1 LTPAAARGSGSPEL
15 GVLAA
20 PEVKTTRDRVGRDQ
34 RDMRD
39 PSGAKAGL
47 RRRSSCECDG
57 GVGLHG
63 GAPPAC
69 GVLVTA
75 EA

>member
-1 LTPAAARGSGSPEL
+1 M
-15 GVLAA
+15 
-20 PEVKTTRDRVGRDQ
+20 RDQ

-39 PSGAKAGL
+39 PPGAKAGL

-63 GAPPAC
+63 GAPPAR